1 MASLYF
7 DCTSG
12 ISGDMIVAALLDAG
26 ADEGALQTALDS
38 IPAAGFKTKITRVT
52 KNGIAACDFDVILE
66 NENHD
71 HDMEFLFGKSP
82 HGDLDKLNHHGHSH
96 EHGEFFEEKLVKQTV
111 DSRLEGEETSREH
124 DGDSHSHG
132 HSHNHGDGLQRDFD
146 KLNHHEHSAEIVH
159 VETSHSHKHEH
170 RGIAEIFQIIEQT
183 KMTESA
189 KNLAKKTF
197 DILADAESA
206 AHAKPKFEVHFHE
219 VGALDSIVDI
229 ISAAVCFDSLNIT
242 RVFSTPLTEGTGTI
256 RCAHGMLSVPV
267 PAVAN
272 ILAAHSIPLQ
282 IKDERGEFV
291 TPTGA
296 AFLAAIAPQFSSP
309 KNFTIKKI
317 GTGAGKRAYEN
328 PSLLRAFVIEE
339 AAANQNDTITKLE
352 CNIDDCTG
360 ENLGFLQERL
370 FENGARDV
378 TVIPCFMK
386 KNRPAFLL
394 QVICD
399 NCEIVKMESLIF
411 ENTTTIGIRR
421 VQMERTKLVR
431 RQIEL
436 QTSLGKISAK
446 EVIINGKTRVY
457 PEYESVK
464 KMCEEK
470 NLSFVEV
477 MKIAQGDEHEKV
489 N

>member
-26 ADEGALQTALDS
+26 ADKDALQTALDS
-38 IPAAGFKTKITRVT
+38 IPADGFKTQITRVT

-71 HDMEFLFGKSP
+71 HDMIFLFGENLESEKIDAGLS
-82 HGDLDKLNHHGHSH
+82 HHHEHSH
-96 EHGEFFEEKLVKQTV
+96 EHGEHFHARDEN
-111 DSRLEGEETSREH
+111 H
-124 DGDSHSHG
+124 SHEIHHG
-132 HSHNHGDGLQRDFD
+132 HSHHHG
-146 KLNHHEHSAEIVH
+146 
-159 VETSHSHKHEH
+159 H
-170 RGIAEIFQIIEQT
+170 RGIAEIFKIIEQT

-197 DILADAESA
+197 DILADAESV
-206 AHAKPKFEVHFHE
+206 AHAKPKDEVHFHE

-229 ISAAVCFDSLNIT
+229 ISAAVCFDSLKVE
-242 RVFSTPLTEGTGTI
+242 RVFSTPLTEGIGTI
-256 RCAHGMLSVPV
+256 RCAHGILSVPV

-272 ILAAHSIPLQ
+272 ILASHSIPLH
-282 IKDERGEFV
+282 IKNERGEFV

-296 AFLAAIAPQFSSP
+296 AFLAAIAPQFSMP

-328 PSLLRAFVIEE
+328 PSLLRVFLIEE
-339 AAANQNDTITKLE
+339 AVENQSDTITKLE

-399 NCEIVKMESLIF
+399 NREVAKMESLIF

-421 VQMERTKLVR
+421 VQMERTKLAR
-431 RQIEL
+431 RQIEIR
-436 QTSLGKISAK
+436 TSLGKITAK
-446 EVIINGKTRVY
+446 EVCINGKKRIY

-464 KMCEEK
+464 KLCEEK
-470 NLSFVEV
+470 NMNFVEA
-477 MKIAQGDEHEKV
+477 MKIAQGAVSEK
-489 N
+489 

>member
-12 ISGDMIVAALLDAG
+12 ISGDMVVAALLDAG
-26 ADEGALQTALDS
+26 ADKDALQAALDS
-38 IPAAGFKTKITRVT
+38 IPADGFKTQITRVT

-71 HDMEFLFGKSP
+71 HNMIFLFGENLESEKIDARLS
-82 HGDLDKLNHHGHSH
+82 HHHEHSH
-96 EHGEFFEEKLVKQTV
+96 EHGEHFHVRDEN
-111 DSRLEGEETSREH
+111 H
-124 DGDSHSHG
+124 SHEIHHG
-132 HSHNHGDGLQRDFD
+132 HSHHHG
-146 KLNHHEHSAEIVH
+146 
-159 VETSHSHKHEH
+159 H
-170 RGIAEIFQIIEQT
+170 RGIAEIFKIIEQT
-183 KMTESA
+183 KMTENA

-197 DILADAESA
+197 DILADAESV
-206 AHAKPKFEVHFHE
+206 AHAKPKDEVHFHE

-229 ISAAVCFDSLNIT
+229 ISAAVCFDSLKVE
-242 RVFSTPLTEGTGTI
+242 RVFSTPLTEGIGTI
-256 RCAHGMLSVPV
+256 RCAHGILSVPV

-272 ILAAHSIPLQ
+272 ILASHSIPLH
-282 IKDERGEFV
+282 IKNERGEFV

-296 AFLAAIAPQFSSP
+296 AFLAAIAPQFSMP

-328 PSLLRAFVIEE
+328 PSLLRVFLIEE
-339 AAANQNDTITKLE
+339 AVENQSDTITKLE

-399 NCEIVKMESLIF
+399 NREVAKMESLIF

-421 VQMERTKLVR
+421 VQMERTKLAR
-431 RQIEL
+431 RQIEIH
-436 QTSLGKISAK
+436 TSLGKITAK
-446 EVIINGKTRVY
+446 EVCINGKKRIY

-464 KMCEEK
+464 KLCEEK
-470 NLSFVEV
+470 NMNFVEA
-477 MKIAQGDEHEKV
+477 MKIAQGGVSEK
-489 N
+489 

>member
-26 ADEGALQTALDS
+26 ADKDALQTALDS
-38 IPAAGFKTKITRVT
+38 IPADGFKTQITRVT

-71 HDMEFLFGKSP
+71 HDMIFLFGENLESEKIDAELS
-82 HGDLDKLNHHGHSH
+82 HHHEHSH
-96 EHGEFFEEKLVKQTV
+96 EHGEHFHARDEN
-111 DSRLEGEETSREH
+111 H
-124 DGDSHSHG
+124 SHEIHHG
-132 HSHNHGDGLQRDFD
+132 HSHHHG
-146 KLNHHEHSAEIVH
+146 
-159 VETSHSHKHEH
+159 H
-170 RGIAEIFQIIEQT
+170 RGIAEILKIIEQT

-197 DILADAESA
+197 DILADAESE
-206 AHAKPKFEVHFHE
+206 AHAKPKDEVHFHE

-229 ISAAVCFDSLNIT
+229 ISAAVCFDSLKVE
-242 RVFSTPLTEGTGTI
+242 RVFSTPLTEGIGTI
-256 RCAHGMLSVPV
+256 RCAHGILSVPV

-272 ILAAHSIPLQ
+272 ILASHSIPLH
-282 IKDERGEFV
+282 IKNERGEFV

-296 AFLAAIAPQFSSP
+296 AFLAAIAPQFSMP

-328 PSLLRAFVIEE
+328 PSLLRVFLIEE
-339 AAANQNDTITKLE
+339 AVENQSDTITKLE

-399 NCEIVKMESLIF
+399 NREVAKMESLIF

-421 VQMERTKLVR
+421 VQMERTKLAR
-431 RQIEL
+431 RQIEIH
-436 QTSLGKISAK
+436 TSLGKITAK
-446 EVIINGKTRVY
+446 EVCINGKKRIY

-464 KMCEEK
+464 KLCEGK
-470 NLSFVEV
+470 NMNFVEA
-477 MKIAQGDEHEKV
+477 MKIAQGGMSEK
-489 N
+489 

>member
-26 ADEGALQTALDS
+26 ADKDALQTALDS
-38 IPAAGFKTKITRVT
+38 IPADGFKTQITSVT

-71 HDMEFLFGKSP
+71 HDMIFLFGENLESEKIDAGLS
-82 HGDLDKLNHHGHSH
+82 HHHEHSH
-96 EHGEFFEEKLVKQTV
+96 EHGEHFHARDEN
-111 DSRLEGEETSREH
+111 H
-124 DGDSHSHG
+124 SHEIHHG
-132 HSHNHGDGLQRDFD
+132 HSH
-146 KLNHHEHSAEIVH
+146 HHR
-159 VETSHSHKHEH
+159 H
-170 RGIAEIFQIIEQT
+170 RGIAEIFKIIEQT

-197 DILADAESA
+197 DILADAESV
-206 AHAKPKFEVHFHE
+206 AHAKPKSEVHFHE

-229 ISAAVCFDSLNIT
+229 ISAAVCFDSLKVE
-242 RVFSTPLTEGTGTI
+242 RVFSTPLTEGIGTI
-256 RCAHGMLSVPV
+256 RCAHGILSVPV

-272 ILAAHSIPLQ
+272 ILASHFIPLH
-282 IKDERGEFV
+282 IKNERGEFV

-296 AFLAAIAPQFSSP
+296 AFLAAIAPQFSMP

-317 GTGAGKRAYEN
+317 GTGAGKRTYEN
-328 PSLLRAFVIEE
+328 PSLLRVFLIEE
-339 AAANQNDTITKLE
+339 AVENQSDTITKLE

-399 NCEIVKMESLIF
+399 NREVAKMESLIF

-421 VQMERTKLVR
+421 VQMERTKLAR
-431 RQIEL
+431 RQIEIH
-436 QTSLGKISAK
+436 TSLGKITAK
-446 EVIINGKTRVY
+446 EVCINGKKRIY

-464 KMCEEK
+464 KLCEEK
-470 NLSFVEV
+470 NMNFVEA
-477 MKIAQGDEHEKV
+477 MKIAQGGVSEK
-489 N
+489 

>member
-26 ADEGALQTALDS
+26 ADKDALQTALDS
-38 IPAAGFKTKITRVT
+38 IPADGFKTQITRVT

-71 HDMEFLFGKSP
+71 HDMIFLFGENLESEKIDAELS
-82 HGDLDKLNHHGHSH
+82 HHHEHSH
-96 EHGEFFEEKLVKQTV
+96 EHGEHFHARDEN
-111 DSRLEGEETSREH
+111 H
-124 DGDSHSHG
+124 SHEIHHG
-132 HSHNHGDGLQRDFD
+132 HSH
-146 KLNHHEHSAEIVH
+146 HHR
-159 VETSHSHKHEH
+159 H
-170 RGIAEIFQIIEQT
+170 RGIAEIFKIIEQT

-197 DILADAESA
+197 DILADAESV
-206 AHAKPKFEVHFHE
+206 AHAKPKDEVHFHE

-229 ISAAVCFDSLNIT
+229 ISAAVCFDSLKVE
-242 RVFSTPLTEGTGTI
+242 RVFSTPLTEGIGTI
-256 RCAHGMLSVPV
+256 RCAHGILSVPV

-272 ILAAHSIPLQ
+272 ILASHFIPLH
-282 IKDERGEFV
+282 IKNERGEFV

-296 AFLAAIAPQFSSP
+296 AFLAAIAPQFSMP

-328 PSLLRAFVIEE
+328 PSLLRVFLIEE
-339 AAANQNDTITKLE
+339 AVENQSDTITKLE

-370 FENGARDV
+370 FENSARDV

-399 NCEIVKMESLIF
+399 NREVAKMESLIF

-421 VQMERTKLVR
+421 VQMERTKLAR
-431 RQIEL
+431 RQIEIR
-436 QTSLGKISAK
+436 TSLGKITAK
-446 EVIINGKTRVY
+446 EVCINGKKRIY

-464 KMCEEK
+464 KLCEEK
-470 NLSFVEV
+470 NMNFVEA
-477 MKIAQGDEHEKV
+477 MKIAQGAVSEK
-489 N
+489 

>member
-26 ADEGALQTALDS
+26 ADKDALQTALDS
-38 IPAAGFKTKITRVT
+38 IPADGFKTQITRVT

-71 HDMEFLFGKSP
+71 HDMIFLFGENLESEKIDAELS
-82 HGDLDKLNHHGHSH
+82 HHHEHSH
-96 EHGEFFEEKLVKQTV
+96 EHGEHFHARDEN
-111 DSRLEGEETSREH
+111 H
-124 DGDSHSHG
+124 SHEIHHG
-132 HSHNHGDGLQRDFD
+132 HSH
-146 KLNHHEHSAEIVH
+146 HHR
-159 VETSHSHKHEH
+159 H
-170 RGIAEIFQIIEQT
+170 RGIAEIFKIIEQT

-197 DILADAESA
+197 DILADAESV
-206 AHAKPKFEVHFHE
+206 AHAKPKSEVHFHE

-229 ISAAVCFDSLNIT
+229 ISAAVCFDSLKVE
-242 RVFSTPLTEGTGTI
+242 RVFSTPLTEGIGTI
-256 RCAHGMLSVPV
+256 RCAHGILSVPV

-272 ILAAHSIPLQ
+272 ILASHSIPLH
-282 IKDERGEFV
+282 IKNERGEFV

-296 AFLAAIAPQFSSP
+296 AFLAAIAPQFSMP

-328 PSLLRAFVIEE
+328 PSLLRVFLIEE
-339 AAANQNDTITKLE
+339 AVENQSDTITKLE

-370 FENGARDV
+370 FENSARDV

-399 NCEIVKMESLIF
+399 NREVAKMESLIF

-421 VQMERTKLVR
+421 VQMERTKLAR
-431 RQIEL
+431 RQIEIH
-436 QTSLGKISAK
+436 TSLGKITAK
-446 EVIINGKTRVY
+446 EVCINGKKRIY

-464 KMCEEK
+464 KLCEEK
-470 NLSFVEV
+470 NMNFVEA
-477 MKIAQGDEHEKV
+477 MKIAQGAVSEK
-489 N
+489 

>member
-12 ISGDMIVAALLDAG
+12 ISGDMVVAALLDAG
-26 ADEGALQTALDS
+26 ADKDALQAALDS
-38 IPAAGFKTKITRVT
+38 IPADGFKTQITRVT

-71 HDMEFLFGKSP
+71 HNMIFLFGENLESEKIDARLS
-82 HGDLDKLNHHGHSH
+82 HHHEHSH
-96 EHGEFFEEKLVKQTV
+96 EHGEHFHVRDEN
-111 DSRLEGEETSREH
+111 H
-124 DGDSHSHG
+124 SHEIHHG
-132 HSHNHGDGLQRDFD
+132 HSHHHG
-146 KLNHHEHSAEIVH
+146 
-159 VETSHSHKHEH
+159 H
-170 RGIAEIFQIIEQT
+170 RGIAEIFKIIEQT
-183 KMTESA
+183 KMTENA

-197 DILADAESA
+197 DILADAESV
-206 AHAKPKFEVHFHE
+206 AHAKPKDEVHFHE

-229 ISAAVCFDSLNIT
+229 ISAAVCFDSLKVE
-242 RVFSTPLTEGTGTI
+242 RVFSTPLTEGIGTI
-256 RCAHGMLSVPV
+256 RSAHGILSVPV

-272 ILAAHSIPLQ
+272 ILASHFIPLH
-282 IKDERGEFV
+282 IKNERGEFV

-296 AFLAAIAPQFSSP
+296 AFLAAIAPQFSMP

-328 PSLLRAFVIEE
+328 PSLLRVFLIEE
-339 AAANQNDTITKLE
+339 AVENQSDTITKLE

-370 FENGARDV
+370 FENSARDV

-399 NCEIVKMESLIF
+399 NREVAKMESLIF

-421 VQMERTKLVR
+421 VQMERTKLAR
-431 RQIEL
+431 RQIEIH
-436 QTSLGKISAK
+436 TSLGKITAK
-446 EVIINGKTRVY
+446 EVCINGKKRIY

-464 KMCEEK
+464 KLCEEK
-470 NLSFVEV
+470 NMNFVEA
-477 MKIAQGDEHEKV
+477 MKIAQGGVSEK
-489 N
+489 

>member
-26 ADEGALQTALDS
+26 ADKDALQTALDS
-38 IPAAGFKTKITRVT
+38 IPADGFKTQITRVT

-71 HDMEFLFGKSP
+71 HDMIFLFGENLESEKIDAGLS
-82 HGDLDKLNHHGHSH
+82 HHHEHSH
-96 EHGEFFEEKLVKQTV
+96 EHGEHFHVRDEN
-111 DSRLEGEETSREH
+111 H
-124 DGDSHSHG
+124 SHEIHHG
-132 HSHNHGDGLQRDFD
+132 HSHHHG
-146 KLNHHEHSAEIVH
+146 
-159 VETSHSHKHEH
+159 H
-170 RGIAEIFQIIEQT
+170 RGIAEIFKVIEQT

-197 DILADAESA
+197 DILADAESV
-206 AHAKPKFEVHFHE
+206 AHAKPKDEVHFHE

-229 ISAAVCFDSLNIT
+229 ISAAVCFDSLKVE
-242 RVFSTPLTEGTGTI
+242 RVFSTPLTEGIGTI
-256 RCAHGMLSVPV
+256 RCAHGILSVPV

-272 ILAAHSIPLQ
+272 ILASHSIPLH
-282 IKDERGEFV
+282 IKNERGEFV

-296 AFLAAIAPQFSSP
+296 AFLAAIAPQFSMP

-328 PSLLRAFVIEE
+328 PSLLRVFLIEE
-339 AAANQNDTITKLE
+339 AVENQSDTITKLE

-399 NCEIVKMESLIF
+399 NREVAKMESLIF

-421 VQMERTKLVR
+421 VQMERTKLAR
-431 RQIEL
+431 RQIEIR
-436 QTSLGKISAK
+436 TSLGKITAK
-446 EVIINGKTRVY
+446 EVCINGKKRIY

-464 KMCEEK
+464 KLCEEK
-470 NLSFVEV
+470 NMNFVEA
-477 MKIAQGDEHEKV
+477 MKIAQGAVSEK
-489 N
+489 

>member
-26 ADEGALQTALDS
+26 ADKDALQTALDS
-38 IPAAGFKTKITRVT
+38 IPADGFKTQITRVT

-71 HDMEFLFGKSP
+71 HDMIFLFGENLESEKIDAELS
-82 HGDLDKLNHHGHSH
+82 HHHEHSH
-96 EHGEFFEEKLVKQTV
+96 EHGEHFHARDEN
-111 DSRLEGEETSREH
+111 H
-124 DGDSHSHG
+124 SHEIHHG
-132 HSHNHGDGLQRDFD
+132 HSH
-146 KLNHHEHSAEIVH
+146 HHR
-159 VETSHSHKHEH
+159 H
-170 RGIAEIFQIIEQT
+170 RGIAEIFKIIEQT

-197 DILADAESA
+197 DILADAESV
-206 AHAKPKFEVHFHE
+206 AHAKPKSEVHFHE

-229 ISAAVCFDSLNIT
+229 ISAAVCFDSLKVE
-242 RVFSTPLTEGTGTI
+242 RVFSTPLTEGIGTI
-256 RCAHGMLSVPV
+256 RCAHGILSVPV

-272 ILAAHSIPLQ
+272 ILASHFIPLH
-282 IKDERGEFV
+282 IKNERGEFV

-296 AFLAAIAPQFSSP
+296 AFLAAIAPQFSMP

-328 PSLLRAFVIEE
+328 PSLLRVFLIEE
-339 AAANQNDTITKLE
+339 AVENQSDTITKLE

-370 FENGARDV
+370 FENSARDV

-399 NCEIVKMESLIF
+399 NREVAKMESLIF

-421 VQMERTKLVR
+421 VQMERTKLAR
-431 RQIEL
+431 RQIEIH
-436 QTSLGKISAK
+436 TSLGKITAK
-446 EVIINGKTRVY
+446 EVCINGKKRIY

-464 KMCEEK
+464 KLCEEK
-470 NLSFVEV
+470 NMNFVEA
-477 MKIAQGDEHEKV
+477 MKIAQGGVSEK
-489 N
+489 

>member
-26 ADEGALQTALDS
+26 ADKDALQTALDS
-38 IPAAGFKTKITRVT
+38 IPADGFKTQITRVT

-66 NENHD
+66 NKNHD
-71 HDMEFLFGKSP
+71 HDMIFLFGENLESEKIDAGLS
-82 HGDLDKLNHHGHSH
+82 HHHEHSH
-96 EHGEFFEEKLVKQTV
+96 EHGEHFHA
-111 DSRLEGEETSREH
+111 H
-124 DGDSHSHG
+124 DENHSHEI
-132 HSHNHGDGLQRDFD
+132 HHG
-146 KLNHHEHSAEIVH
+146 
-159 VETSHSHKHEH
+159 H
-170 RGIAEIFQIIEQT
+170 RGIAEIFKIIEQT

-197 DILADAESA
+197 DILADAESE
-206 AHAKPKFEVHFHE
+206 AHAKPKDEVHFHE

-229 ISAAVCFDSLNIT
+229 ISAAVCFDSLKVE
-242 RVFSTPLTEGTGTI
+242 RVFSTPLTEGIGTI
-256 RCAHGMLSVPV
+256 RCAHGILSVPV

-272 ILAAHSIPLQ
+272 ILASHSIPLH
-282 IKDERGEFV
+282 IKNERGEFV

-296 AFLAAIAPQFSSP
+296 AFLAAIAPQFSMP

-328 PSLLRAFVIEE
+328 PSLLRVFLIEE
-339 AAANQNDTITKLE
+339 AVENQSDTITKLE

-399 NCEIVKMESLIF
+399 NREVAKMESLIF

-421 VQMERTKLVR
+421 VQMERTKLAR
-431 RQIEL
+431 RQIEIR
-436 QTSLGKISAK
+436 TSLGKITAK
-446 EVIINGKTRVY
+446 EVCINGKKRIY

-464 KMCEEK
+464 KLCEGK
-470 NLSFVEV
+470 NMNFVEA
-477 MKIAQGDEHEKV
+477 MKIAQGGMSEK
-489 N
+489 

>member
-26 ADEGALQTALDS
+26 ADKDALQTALDS
-38 IPAAGFKTKITRVT
+38 IPADGFKTQITRVT

-71 HDMEFLFGKSP
+71 HDMIFLFGENLESEKIDAELS
-82 HGDLDKLNHHGHSH
+82 HHHEHSH
-96 EHGEFFEEKLVKQTV
+96 EHGEHFHARDEN
-111 DSRLEGEETSREH
+111 H
-124 DGDSHSHG
+124 SHEIHHG
-132 HSHNHGDGLQRDFD
+132 HSH
-146 KLNHHEHSAEIVH
+146 HHR
-159 VETSHSHKHEH
+159 H
-170 RGIAEIFQIIEQT
+170 RGIAEIFKIIEQT

-197 DILADAESA
+197 DILADAESV
-206 AHAKPKFEVHFHE
+206 AHAKPKSEVHFHE

-229 ISAAVCFDSLNIT
+229 ISAAVCFDSLKVE
-242 RVFSTPLTEGTGTI
+242 RVFSTPLTEGIGTI
-256 RCAHGMLSVPV
+256 RCAHGILSVPV

-272 ILAAHSIPLQ
+272 ILASHFIPLH
-282 IKDERGEFV
+282 IKNERGEFV

-296 AFLAAIAPQFSSP
+296 AFLAAIAPQFSMP

-328 PSLLRAFVIEE
+328 PSLLHVFLIEE
-339 AAANQNDTITKLE
+339 AVENQSDTITKLE

-370 FENGARDV
+370 FENSARDV

-399 NCEIVKMESLIF
+399 NREVAKMESLIF

-421 VQMERTKLVR
+421 VQMERTKLAR
-431 RQIEL
+431 RQIEIH
-436 QTSLGKISAK
+436 TSLGKITAK
-446 EVIINGKTRVY
+446 EVCINGKKRIY

-464 KMCEEK
+464 KLCEEK
-470 NLSFVEV
+470 NMNFVEA
-477 MKIAQGDEHEKV
+477 MKIAQGGVSEK
-489 N
+489 

>member
-26 ADEGALQTALDS
+26 ADKDALQTALDS
-38 IPAAGFKTKITRVT
+38 IPADGFKTQITRVT

-71 HDMEFLFGKSP
+71 HDMIFLFGENLESEKIDAELS
-82 HGDLDKLNHHGHSH
+82 HHHEHSH
-96 EHGEFFEEKLVKQTV
+96 EHGEHFHARDEN
-111 DSRLEGEETSREH
+111 H
-124 DGDSHSHG
+124 SHEIHHG
-132 HSHNHGDGLQRDFD
+132 HSH
-146 KLNHHEHSAEIVH
+146 HHR
-159 VETSHSHKHEH
+159 H
-170 RGIAEIFQIIEQT
+170 RGIAEIFKIIEQT

-197 DILADAESA
+197 DILADAESV
-206 AHAKPKFEVHFHE
+206 AHAKPKDEVHFHE

-229 ISAAVCFDSLNIT
+229 ISAAVCFDSLKVE
-242 RVFSTPLTEGTGTI
+242 RVFSTPLTEGIGTI
-256 RCAHGMLSVPV
+256 RCAHGILSVPV

-272 ILAAHSIPLQ
+272 ILASHSIPLH
-282 IKDERGEFV
+282 IKNERGEFV

-296 AFLAAIAPQFSSP
+296 AFLAAIAPQFSMP

-328 PSLLRAFVIEE
+328 PSLLRVFLIEE
-339 AAANQNDTITKLE
+339 AVENQSDTITKLE

-399 NCEIVKMESLIF
+399 NREVAKMESLIF

-421 VQMERTKLVR
+421 VQMERTKLAR
-431 RQIEL
+431 RQIEIR
-436 QTSLGKISAK
+436 TSLGKITAK
-446 EVIINGKTRVY
+446 EVCINGKKRIY

-464 KMCEEK
+464 KLCEEK
-470 NLSFVEV
+470 NMNFVEA
-477 MKIAQGDEHEKV
+477 MKIAQGAVSEK
-489 N
+489 

>member
-12 ISGDMIVAALLDAG
+12 ISGDMVVAALLDAG
-26 ADEGALQTALDS
+26 ADKDALQAALDS
-38 IPAAGFKTKITRVT
+38 IPADGFKTQITRVT

-71 HDMEFLFGKSP
+71 HNMIFLFGENLESEKIDARLS
-82 HGDLDKLNHHGHSH
+82 HHHEHSH
-96 EHGEFFEEKLVKQTV
+96 EHGEHFHVRDEN
-111 DSRLEGEETSREH
+111 H
-124 DGDSHSHG
+124 SHEIHHG
-132 HSHNHGDGLQRDFD
+132 HSHHHG
-146 KLNHHEHSAEIVH
+146 
-159 VETSHSHKHEH
+159 H
-170 RGIAEIFQIIEQT
+170 RGIAEIFKIIEQT
-183 KMTESA
+183 KMTENA

-197 DILADAESA
+197 DILADAESV
-206 AHAKPKFEVHFHE
+206 AHAKPKDEVHFHE

-229 ISAAVCFDSLNIT
+229 ISAAVCFDSLKVE
-242 RVFSTPLTEGTGTI
+242 RVFSTPLTEGIGTI
-256 RCAHGMLSVPV
+256 RSAHGILSVPV

-272 ILAAHSIPLQ
+272 ILASHSIPLH
-282 IKDERGEFV
+282 IKNERGEFV

-296 AFLAAIAPQFSSP
+296 AFLAAIAPQFSMP

-328 PSLLRAFVIEE
+328 PSLLRVFLIEE
-339 AAANQNDTITKLE
+339 AVENQSDTITKLE

-399 NCEIVKMESLIF
+399 NREVAKMESLIF

-421 VQMERTKLVR
+421 VQMERTKLAR
-431 RQIEL
+431 RQIEIH
-436 QTSLGKISAK
+436 TSLGKITAK
-446 EVIINGKTRVY
+446 EVCINGKKRIY

-464 KMCEEK
+464 KLCEEK
-470 NLSFVEV
+470 NMNFVEA
-477 MKIAQGDEHEKV
+477 MKIAQGGVSEK
-489 N
+489 

>member
-26 ADEGALQTALDS
+26 ADKDALQAALDS
-38 IPAAGFKTKITRVT
+38 IPADGFKTQITRVT

-66 NENHD
+66 NKNHD
-71 HDMEFLFGKSP
+71 HDMIFLFGENLESEKIDA
-82 HGDLDKLNHHGHSH
+82 GLSH
-96 EHGEFFEEKLVKQTV
+96 
-111 DSRLEGEETSREH
+111 
-124 DGDSHSHG
+124 
-132 HSHNHGDGLQRDFD
+132 
-146 KLNHHEHSAEIVH
+146 HHEHSHKHGEHFHAHDEN
-159 VETSHSHKHEH
+159 HSHEIHHGH
-170 RGIAEIFQIIEQT
+170 RGIAEIFKIIEQT

-197 DILADAESA
+197 DILADAESV
-206 AHAKPKFEVHFHE
+206 AHAKPKDEVHFHE

-229 ISAAVCFDSLNIT
+229 ISAAVCFDSLKVE
-242 RVFSTPLTEGTGTI
+242 RVFSTPLTEGIGTI
-256 RCAHGMLSVPV
+256 RCAHGILSVPV

-272 ILAAHSIPLQ
+272 ILASHSIPLH
-282 IKDERGEFV
+282 IKNERGEFV

-296 AFLAAIAPQFSSP
+296 AFLAAIAPQFSMP

-317 GTGAGKRAYEN
+317 GTGAGKRTYEN
-328 PSLLRAFVIEE
+328 PSLLRVFLIEE
-339 AAANQNDTITKLE
+339 AVENQSDTITKLE

-399 NCEIVKMESLIF
+399 NREVAKMESLIF

-421 VQMERTKLVR
+421 VQMERTKLAR
-431 RQIEL
+431 RQIEIR
-436 QTSLGKISAK
+436 TSLGKITAK
-446 EVIINGKTRVY
+446 EVCINGKKRIY

-464 KMCEEK
+464 KLCEEK
-470 NLSFVEV
+470 NMNFVEA
-477 MKIAQGDEHEKV
+477 MKIAQGAVSEK
-489 N
+489 

>member
-26 ADEGALQTALDS
+26 ADKDALQTALDS
-38 IPAAGFKTKITRVT
+38 IPADGFKTQITRVT

-71 HDMEFLFGKSP
+71 HDMIFLFGENLESEKIDAELS
-82 HGDLDKLNHHGHSH
+82 HHHEHSH
-96 EHGEFFEEKLVKQTV
+96 EHGEHFHARDEN
-111 DSRLEGEETSREH
+111 H
-124 DGDSHSHG
+124 SHEIHHG
-132 HSHNHGDGLQRDFD
+132 HSHHHG
-146 KLNHHEHSAEIVH
+146 
-159 VETSHSHKHEH
+159 H
-170 RGIAEIFQIIEQT
+170 RGIAEIFKIIEQT

-206 AHAKPKFEVHFHE
+206 AHAKPKDEVHFHE

-229 ISAAVCFDSLNIT
+229 ISAAVCFDSLKVE
-242 RVFSTPLTEGTGTI
+242 RVFSTPLTEGIGTI
-256 RCAHGMLSVPV
+256 RCAHGILSVPV

-272 ILAAHSIPLQ
+272 ILASHSIPLH
-282 IKDERGEFV
+282 IKNERGEFV

-296 AFLAAIAPQFSSP
+296 AFLAAIAPQFSMP

-328 PSLLRAFVIEE
+328 PSLLRVFLIEE
-339 AAANQNDTITKLE
+339 AVENQSDTITKLE

-399 NCEIVKMESLIF
+399 NREVAKMESLIF

-421 VQMERTKLVR
+421 VQMERTKLAR
-431 RQIEL
+431 RQIEIH
-436 QTSLGKISAK
+436 TSLGKITAK
-446 EVIINGKTRVY
+446 EVCINGKKRIY

-464 KMCEEK
+464 KLCEEK
-470 NLSFVEV
+470 NMNFVEA
-477 MKIAQGDEHEKV
+477 MKIAQGGVSEK
-489 N
+489 

>member
-7 DCTSG
+7 DCMSG

-26 ADEGALQTALDS
+26 ADEGVLQTALDS
-38 IPAAGFKTKITRVT
+38 ISADGFKTQITRVT

-71 HDMEFLFGKSP
+71 HDMDFLFGENP
-82 HGDLDKLNHHGHSH
+82 HSDFDTLNHHEHDEKHSREIHHEHSH
-96 EHGEFFEEKLVKQTV
+96 HHHEH
-111 DSRLEGEETSREH
+111 SH
-124 DGDSHSHG
+124 NGDSHSHE
-132 HSHNHGDGLQRDFD
+132 
-146 KLNHHEHSAEIVH
+146 NHHEHSH
-159 VETSHSHKHEH
+159 HHEH

-219 VGALDSIVDI
+219 VGVLDSIVDI
-229 ISAAVCFDSLNIT
+229 ISAAVCFDSLKIE
-242 RVFSTPLTEGTGTI
+242 RVFSTPLTEGSGTI
-256 RCAHGMLSVPV
+256 RCAHGILSVPV

-282 IKDERGEFV
+282 IKNERGEFV

-339 AAANQNDTITKLE
+339 AAENQSDTITKLE

-399 NCEIVKMESLIF
+399 NCEIAKMESLIF

-421 VQMERTKLVR
+421 VQMERTKLAR

-464 KMCEEK
+464 KICEER

-477 MKIAQGDEHEKV
+477 MKIAQDDGHEKI